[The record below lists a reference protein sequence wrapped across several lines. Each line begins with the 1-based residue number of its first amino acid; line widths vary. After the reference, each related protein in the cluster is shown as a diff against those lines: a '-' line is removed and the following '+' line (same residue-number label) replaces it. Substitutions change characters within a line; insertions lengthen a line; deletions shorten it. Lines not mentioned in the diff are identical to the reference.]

1 MAKDKKTAEKI
12 KEPLKPLK
20 VKNLKII
27 DHLGT
32 LYATFDGS
40 SLWKIDRAAFNVL
53 RMCDGKKTIDQI
65 AEEVSKKIFH
75 KPEDVKPVVKKILG
89 DLSKQKFVEWV

>member
-1 MAKDKKTAEKI
+1 VPKA
-12 KEPLKPLK
+12 LKRPLK
-20 VKNLKII
+20 VKNLKVI

-53 RMCDGKKTIDQI
+53 RMCDGKKTVDQI
-65 AEEVSKKIFH
+65 VEEVSKKISH
-75 KPEDVKPVVKKILG
+75 RPKDVEPVIKKILNELEG
-89 DLSKQKFVEWV
+89 MKFIEWI